1 VTAHGEDLLSAAFAD
16 TIALRQQVSAAGGRV
31 VVGLNLKTIA
41 LTGRDGGAIGRGG
54 VDIHVNVPSP
64 SPSPSPSTA
73 RVQDVHRTLHVICDL
88 VPRATDVRAEAV

>member
-64 SPSPSPSTA
+64 STA